1 MNGQVLKKIEIENPA
16 EKMDVRFLD
25 PGIYLLILSG
35 EKISHTQKILKI

>member
-25 PGIYLLILSG
+25 PGIYMFKFQG
-35 EKISHTQKILKI
+35 EDFSMTRKFLKM